1 MIPVEDVLASG
12 NAAAAIDTARLK
24 VAYRHGQQVA
34 MGGTAVSL
42 KVSVDGYAAVLCI
55 PGKAPWKVT
64 SKGKIAVLQRLV
76 DAHAA
81 GTPHVNTKKL
91 MEDTNC
97 GSPANLFSK
106 TSPWKDYLVKVKG
119 AHAWQLHLPM
129 LDDPVED
136 EDLREETAELME
148 ST

>member
-1 MIPVEDVLASG
+1 
-12 NAAAAIDTARLK
+12 
-24 VAYRHGQQVA
+24 

-42 KVSVDGYAAVLCI
+42 KVSADGYAAVLYV

-76 DAHAA
+76 EAYAA

-91 MEDTNC
+91 MDGTNC

-119 AHAWQLHLPM
+119 AHAWQLYLPM

-136 EDLREETAELME
+136 EDLRAETAELTE
-148 ST
+148 SA